1 MTFGQGGANF
11 LVDSPAAVAQCVVT
25 RLRLWEGE
33 WYLALDEGTPYFQDV
48 LGQYNP
54 GLAAAVVQ
62 DRIVNTP
69 FVTGLNNFNF
79 NYNSE
84 TRVLQT
90 SGEIITAF
98 GPSINFTIPLSPSGG
113 GQFQI
118 GVTPLGDGGG
128 LG

>member
-62 DRIVNTP
+62 DRIVN
-69 FVTGLNNFNF
+69 VVAG
-79 NYNSE
+79 
-84 TRVLQT
+84 
-90 SGEIITAF
+90 
-98 GPSINFTIPLSPSGG
+98 
-113 GQFQI
+113 
-118 GVTPLGDGGG
+118 
-128 LG
+128 